1 MLTLTISSTSTR
13 YFQAGRL
20 PQDLTLQVGRV
31 GSWVYVECFYR
42 DRRWM
47 GDLQDLQDR
56 YRLLQR
62 FKGPIVVSC

>member
-20 PQDLTLQVGRV
+20 PQDLTLQVGWV

-47 GDLQDLQDR
+47 GDLQDR
-56 YRLLQR
+56 YSLLQR
-62 FKGPIVVSC
+62 FRGPIVVSC